1 MAYIGKQKIFI
12 NNKYKVWHDKII
24 ARAKNRTLEG
34 YKEVHHIIPKSC
46 GGSNDKDNIVNLTAR
61 EHYIIHLLLP
71 YCTSGNAKHKML
83 NAFIFMTSKSRFCK
97 RDYKIHSRVYQK
109 LRSEFATSLKGRRLT
124 PEWKAKIS
132 KTLTGT
138 KLPESTRRKISL
150 ANMGRKMSEKSKA
163 IFVILNKGNK
173 YNLGKKASL
182 ETKRKQSIAHT
193 GKKLSNETKAK
204 IKYARQFQVCSDE
217 QRKNY
222 SIIYSNLIWVNKDNK
237 SKRIQKELKQEY
249 LNNGYKLG
257 RDMSYM
263 TKELKDIF
271 AQKTKAYWE
280 RRVA

>member
-1 MAYIGKQKIFI
+1 MFI
-12 NNKYKVWHDKII
+12 ENKYKVWHDKII
-24 ARAKNRTLEG
+24 ARANKRTLEG

-109 LRSEFATSLKGRRLT
+109 LRSEFAASLKGRRLT

-150 ANMGRKMSEKSKA
+150 ANMGRKVSEK
-163 IFVILNKGNK
+163 NKLAFALRSMGNK
-173 YNLGKKASL
+173 YNLGKKTSL
-182 ETKRKQSIAHT
+182 ETKRKLSIINT
-193 GKKLSNETKAK
+193 GKKHTEETKVK

-222 SIIYSNLIWVNKDNK
+222 SILFSNLIWVNKDNK
-237 SKRIQKELKQEY
+237 SKRIKTELKQEY

-263 TKELKDIF
+263 TKELRNIF
-271 AQKTKAYWE
+271 AQKTKSYFE

>member
-1 MAYIGKQKIFI
+1 MFI
-12 NNKYKVWHDKII
+12 QNKYKLWHDKII
-24 ARAKNRTLEG
+24 AKAKNRTLEG

-61 EHYIIHLLLP
+61 EHYVIHLLLP
-71 YCTSGNAKHKML
+71 YFTTGNAKHKML
-83 NAFIFMTSKSRFCK
+83 NAFIFMTSKSKFCK

-109 LRSEFATSLKGRRLT
+109 LRSEFAASLKGRRLT

-138 KLPESTRRKISL
+138 KLPESVKRKISL
-150 ANMGRKMSEKSKA
+150 ANMGRKVSEK
-163 IFVILNKGNK
+163 NKLAFALRSMGNK

-182 ETKRKQSIAHT
+182 ETRKKLSIINT
-193 GKKLSNETKAK
+193 GKKHTEETKAK

-237 SKRIQKELKQEY
+237 SRRIKKELKQEY

-257 RDMSYM
+257 RNMSYM
-263 TKELKDIF
+263 TNETRHLLS
-271 AQKTKAYWE
+271 QRTKAYWE

>member
-1 MAYIGKQKIFI
+1 MFI
-12 NNKYKVWHDKII
+12 ENKYKLWHDKII
-24 ARAKNRTLEG
+24 AKAKNRTLEG

-46 GGSNDKDNIVNLTAR
+46 GGSNNKDNIVNLTAK
-61 EHYIIHLLLP
+61 EHYVIHLLLP
-71 YCTSGNAKHKML
+71 YCTKGNAKHKML

-109 LRSEFATSLKGRRLT
+109 LRSEFAASLKGRRLT

-173 YNLGKKASL
+173 YNLGKKVSL
-182 ETKRKQSIAHT
+182 ETRRKQSIAHT

-204 IKYARQFQVCSDE
+204 IKYARQFQVCSDQ

-222 SIIYSNLIWVNKDNK
+222 SITYSNLIWVNKDNK

-271 AQKTKAYWE
+271 AQKTKAYFE

>member
-1 MAYIGKQKIFI
+1 MFI
-12 NNKYKVWHDKII
+12 ENKYKVWHDKII

-109 LRSEFATSLKGRRLT
+109 LRSEFAASLKGRRLT
-124 PEWKAKIS
+124 SEWKAKIS

-173 YNLGKKASL
+173 YSLGKKVSL
-182 ETKRKQSIAHT
+182 ETRRKQSIAHT

-204 IKYARQFQVCSDE
+204 IKYARQFQVCSDA

-222 SIIYSNLIWVNKDNK
+222 SITYSNSIWVNKDNK

-263 TKELKDIF
+263 TDELRNIF
-271 AQKTKAYWE
+271 AQKTKAYFE

>member
-1 MAYIGKQKIFI
+1 MFI
-12 NNKYKVWHDKII
+12 ENKYKVWHDKII
-24 ARAKNRTLEG
+24 ARANNRTLEG

-109 LRSEFATSLKGRRLT
+109 LRSEFAASLKGRRLT

-150 ANMGRKMSEKSKA
+150 ANMGREVSEK
-163 IFVILNKGNK
+163 NKLALSIRSIGNK
-173 YNLGKKASL
+173 YNLGKKTSL
-182 ETKRKQSIAHT
+182 ETKRKLSIINT
-193 GKKLSNETKAK
+193 GKKHTEESKAK

-217 QRKNY
+217 QKKNY
-222 SIIYSNLIWVNKDNK
+222 SITYSNLIWINKNNT
-237 SKRIQKELKQEY
+237 SKRIKKELKQEY

-263 TKELKDIF
+263 TNEIRNLLS
-271 AQKTKAYWE
+271 QKVKTSWE

>member
-1 MAYIGKQKIFI
+1 MFI
-12 NNKYKVWHDKII
+12 ENKYKVWHDKII

-109 LRSEFATSLKGRRLT
+109 LRSEFAASLKGRRLT

-138 KLPESTRRKISL
+138 KLPELTKKKISL
-150 ANMGRKMSEKSKA
+150 ANMGREVSEK
-163 IFVILNKGNK
+163 NKLALSIRSIGNK
-173 YNLGKKASL
+173 YNLGKKTSL
-182 ETKRKQSIAHT
+182 ETKRKLSIINT
-193 GKKLSNETKAK
+193 GKKHTEETKVK
-204 IKYARQFQVCSDE
+204 IKYARQFQVCSDK
-217 QRKNY
+217 QKKRY
-222 SIIYSNLIWVNKDNK
+222 SEIYSNSIWINKDNK

-257 RDMSYM
+257 RDMSHM
-263 TKELKDIF
+263 NKELKDII
-271 AQKTKAYWE
+271 AQKTKASWE

>member
-1 MAYIGKQKIFI
+1 MFI
-12 NNKYKVWHDKII
+12 ENKYKVWHDKII
-24 ARAKNRTLEG
+24 ARANNRTLEG

-109 LRSEFATSLKGRRLT
+109 LRSEFAASLKGRRLT

-150 ANMGRKMSEKSKA
+150 ANMGREVSEK
-163 IFVILNKGNK
+163 NKLALSIRSIGNK
-173 YNLGKKASL
+173 YNLGKKTSL
-182 ETKRKQSIAHT
+182 ETKRKLSIINT
-193 GKKLSNETKAK
+193 GKKHTEETKVK
-204 IKYARQFQVCSDE
+204 IKYARQFQICSDK
-217 QRKNY
+217 QKKRY
-222 SIIYSNLIWVNKDNK
+222 SEIYSNSIWINKDNK

-263 TKELKDIF
+263 TNEIRNLLS
-271 AQKTKAYWE
+271 QKVKSSWE

>member
-1 MAYIGKQKIFI
+1 MFI
-12 NNKYKVWHDKII
+12 QNKYKLWHDKII
-24 ARAKNRTLEG
+24 AKAKNRTLEG

-61 EHYIIHLLLP
+61 EHYVIHLLLP
-71 YCTSGNAKHKML
+71 YFTTGNAKHKML
-83 NAFIFMTSKSRFCK
+83 NAFIFMTSKSKFCK

-109 LRSEFATSLKGRRLT
+109 LRSEFAASLKGRRLT

-138 KLPESTRRKISL
+138 KLPESVRRKISL
-150 ANMGRKMSEKSKA
+150 ANMGRKVSEKSKLA
-163 IFVILNKGNK
+163 LSIRNKGNK
-173 YNLGKKASL
+173 YSLGKKASL
-182 ETKRKQSIAHT
+182 ETRKKLSIANT
-193 GKKLSNETKAK
+193 GKKLTEKTKAK
-204 IKYARQFQVCSDE
+204 IKYARQFQVYSNE

-222 SIIYSNLIWVNKDNK
+222 SILFSNLIWVNKDNK
-237 SKRIQKELKQEY
+237 SKRIKPELKQEY

-263 TKELKDIF
+263 TKELRNIF
-271 AQKTKAYWE
+271 AQKTKAYFE

>member
-1 MAYIGKQKIFI
+1 MFI
-12 NNKYKVWHDKII
+12 ENKYKVWHDKII
-24 ARAKNRTLEG
+24 VRAKNRTLEG

-71 YCTSGNAKHKML
+71 YCTLGNAKHKML

-109 LRSEFATSLKGRRLT
+109 LRSEFAASLKGRRLT

-150 ANMGRKMSEKSKA
+150 ANMGRKVSEKSKLA
-163 IFVILNKGNK
+163 LSIRNKGNK
-173 YNLGKKASL
+173 YNLGKKTSL

-193 GKKLSNETKAK
+193 GKKHTEESKAK

-222 SIIYSNLIWVNKDNK
+222 SITYSNLIWINKNNT
-237 SKRIQKELKQEY
+237 SKRIKKELKQEY

-263 TKELKDIF
+263 TNEIRNLLS
-271 AQKTKAYWE
+271 QKVKTSWE

>member
-24 ARAKNRTLEG
+24 ARANNRTLEG

-109 LRSEFATSLKGRRLT
+109 LRSEFAASLKGRRLT

-150 ANMGRKMSEKSKA
+150 ANMGREVSEK
-163 IFVILNKGNK
+163 NKLALSIRSIGNK
-173 YNLGKKASL
+173 YNLGKKTSL
-182 ETKRKQSIAHT
+182 ETKRKLSIINT
-193 GKKLSNETKAK
+193 GKKHTEEAKAK

-222 SIIYSNLIWVNKDNK
+222 SITYSNLIWVNKDNK

-263 TKELKDIF
+263 TNEIRNLLS
-271 AQKTKAYWE
+271 QKVKTSWE